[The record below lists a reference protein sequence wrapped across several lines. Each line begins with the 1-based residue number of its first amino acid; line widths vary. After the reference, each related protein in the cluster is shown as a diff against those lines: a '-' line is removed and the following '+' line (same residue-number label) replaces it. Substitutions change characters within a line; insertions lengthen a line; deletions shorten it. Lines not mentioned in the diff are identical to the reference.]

1 MESDGAKLYSFPP
14 PSLQQMTT
22 RNRKPAP
29 SPAPSPDDREIL
41 SPEEL
46 AAAMANASA
55 DADANA
61 NADADDD
68 AQTDA
73 DADADADDSPL
84 LLNPA
89 DLIAAL
95 KAARESERSSGRS
108 STSSSGERIATRC
121 HWKTADIMGAK
132 SLPVPIDLPER
143 FPSKAPSGASLKSPA
158 FIGAPKDLDA
168 LDLPPC
174 QPIRNDVLRSAVRA
188 ALLNDYLGIQLY
200 KGRSAADGGVMPL
213 AALWLVL
220 STEPERQKVRK
231 WSQRLWVSSG
241 QGSITS
247 QLADIAG
254 RYAIVRP
261 EGVRLVRDF
270 YGEEMI

>member
-1 MESDGAKLYSFPP
+1 MEKTGQAVIPALSPQP
-14 PSLQQMTT
+14 VTT
-22 RNRKPAP
+22 RNRKPAA

-46 AAAMANASA
+46 AAAMAGIN
-55 DADANA
+55 
-61 NADADDD
+61 
-68 AQTDA
+68 
-73 DADADADDSPL
+73 ADADADDAQEDGSAL

-95 KAARESERSSGRS
+95 QAARAAERSSGRS
-108 STSSSGERIATRC
+108 SSSSGERIAARC

-158 FIGAPKDLDA
+158 FIGAPKDLA
-168 LDLPPC
+168 GLDLPPC

-200 KGRSAADGGVMPL
+200 KGRSAADGGIMPL

-220 STEPERQKVRK
+220 STEPERQRVRK
-231 WSQRLWVSSG
+231 WAQRLWVSSG

-261 EGVRLVRDF
+261 EGVRLVKDF

>member
-1 MESDGAKLYSFPP
+1 
-14 PSLQQMTT
+14 MTT

-29 SPAPSPDDREIL
+29 APAPGPDDREII
-41 SPEEL
+41 SPEQL
-46 AAAMANASA
+46 AAAMADANADASDDA
-55 DADANA
+55 SDDANADANA
-61 NADADDD
+61 DDDDASADDD
-68 AQTDA
+68 DGG
-73 DADADADDSPL
+73 PL
-84 LLNPA
+84 LLSPA

-95 KAARESERSSGRS
+95 TAARAAERSSGRS
-108 STSSSGERIATRC
+108 SSSSGERIAARC

-132 SLPVPIDLPER
+132 SLPAPIDLPER

-158 FIGAPKDLDA
+158 FIGAPKDLAA

-200 KGRSAADGGVMPL
+200 KGRSAADGGIMPL

-220 STEPERQKVRK
+220 GTEPERQRVRK

-261 EGVRLVRDF
+261 EGVRLVKDF